1 MAKGFRNPIGGQGDL
16 LKRMKQ
22 MQEQLA
28 QTQQQLAEEAVTA
41 SVGGGAVKVTMT
53 GAQVCKL
60 VEISPELLKEA
71 DLEMLQDLL
80 LSAVNTALDRSRALA
95 AKKLGPLTGGIPGL

>member
-28 QTQQQLAEEAVTA
+28 QTQQKLAEETITA
-41 SVGGGAVKVTMT
+41 SVGGGAVKITMT
-53 GAQVCKL
+53 GAQECKKIE
-60 VEISPELLKEA
+60 VSPELLKDA
-71 DLEMLQDLL
+71 DLEMIQDLL
-80 LSAVNTALDRSRALA
+80 LSAFNTALDQSRAMA